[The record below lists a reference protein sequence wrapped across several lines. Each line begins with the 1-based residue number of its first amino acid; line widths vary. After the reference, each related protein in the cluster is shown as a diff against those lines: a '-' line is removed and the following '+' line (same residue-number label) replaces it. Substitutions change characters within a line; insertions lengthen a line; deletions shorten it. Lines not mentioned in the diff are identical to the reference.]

1 MIKNRRSG
9 GMKGPFD
16 KSGEGVLSCEHQ
28 QILGFHEK
36 RRLYR
41 VCRSSR
47 SFQSPSADRLQ
58 PHSSLQLLPRQLL
71 CVFVP
76 PSRPCPPECSPHLPS
91 PVSPRYLKFASILS
105 HLALPL
111 NHSVRC
117 PSVTWVLLEAV
128 MVLVSQLT
136 QHCRPQPS
144 CFLLPKL
151 PTSMDQ

>member
-1 MIKNRRSG
+1 
-9 GMKGPFD
+9 MKGPFD

-41 VCRSSR
+41 VCRSTR
-47 SFQSPSADRLQ
+47 SFQSPSSDRLQ
-58 PHSSLQLLPRQLL
+58 PHSRLLLLPRQML

-76 PSRPCPPECSPHLPS
+76 ASRPCPRERSPHLPS
-91 PVSPRYLKFASILS
+91 PVSPWYLKFASILS

-111 NHSVRC
+111 NHSLRC

-144 CFLLPKL
+144 RFLLPKL
-151 PTSMDQ
+151 PTCMDQ